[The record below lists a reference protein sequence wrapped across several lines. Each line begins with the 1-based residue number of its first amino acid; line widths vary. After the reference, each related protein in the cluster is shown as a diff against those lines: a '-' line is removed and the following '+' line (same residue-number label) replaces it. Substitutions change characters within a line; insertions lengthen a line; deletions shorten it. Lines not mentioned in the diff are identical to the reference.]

1 MLDFKSAP
9 KSGRGPS
16 NEHFWQVWFNSVLWF
31 QRRRFKG
38 EMLTDGRRTTTTDGR
53 RTLTHDKSSHGLWSG
68 ELTIRIYNYL
78 QMIMINLLCYMAW
91 LVLWCLTPLSTIFQ
105 LYLGGHFYWSTQRKH
120 WPEASHWQTFS
131 HNVASSSRFIIW
143 LLNCYIL
150 VKLLTVIALAE
161 TDKKNM
167 IYYFFKSECFK
178 ISLKI
183 DLDMYIFLQFSD

>member
-1 MLDFKSAP
+1 MQHNVKKFVSDLLQVSVFSGYSN
-9 KSGRGPS
+9 KSGRQDITEILLKVALNTIKPTKPYNTINWSWSSVNNCRFVLLAHLRGPS

-105 LYLGGHFYWSTQRKH
+105 LYLGGHFY
-120 WPEASHWQTFS
+120 
-131 HNVASSSRFIIW
+131 
-143 LLNCYIL
+143 
-150 VKLLTVIALAE
+150 
-161 TDKKNM
+161 
-167 IYYFFKSECFK
+167 
-178 ISLKI
+178 
-183 DLDMYIFLQFSD
+183 